1 MRKLTDEEVKVGA
14 ERIRSR
20 HADEWA
26 KFIYEA
32 TRGRSIH
39 EAAKLSGPDR
49 RRVQL
54 HLSRYAALYS
64 IGGGAE
70 SPPPPLCEI
79 GLTASQ
85 LIPHTVPYSLHDFI
99 GLVGDSVLFF

>member
-32 TRGRSIH
+32 TRGRSVH
-39 EAAKLSGPDR
+39 EAAELVGISR
-49 RRVQL
+49 HHIVT
-54 HLSRYAALYS
+54 HLRRYAALYS
-64 IGGGAE
+64 IGGGTEGAP
-70 SPPPPLCEI
+70 S
-79 GLTASQ
+79 GR
-85 LIPHTVPYSLHDFI
+85 
-99 GLVGDSVLFF
+99 GGG

>member
-39 EAAKLSGPDR
+39 EASALIGIDR
-49 RRVQL
+49 QRVRL
-54 HLSRYAALYS
+54 HLGRYAALYS
-64 IGGGAE
+64 IGGGWKT
-70 SPPPPLCEI
+70 PPRPGGAMPFL
-79 GLTASQ
+79 GPS
-85 LIPHTVPYSLHDFI
+85 
-99 GLVGDSVLFF
+99 